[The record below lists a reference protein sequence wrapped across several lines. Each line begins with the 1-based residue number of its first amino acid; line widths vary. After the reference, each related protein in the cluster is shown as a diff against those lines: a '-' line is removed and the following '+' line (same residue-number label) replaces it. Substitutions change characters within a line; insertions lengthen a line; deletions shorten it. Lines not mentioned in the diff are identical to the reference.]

1 MKNKTKIN
9 ITVDGPITT
18 DELVKSLQDK
28 FSTAIDS
35 MVSGCNI
42 EFEIECDGCDK
53 NPIINTSKYD
63 IYTLQDIIY
72 GISKISCR
80 NKRAIR
86 STAKNAEDKDMIIRL
101 ENPSYR
107 LDEIL
112 DILSDKLS
120 IDRKYLTPSDGKGI
134 VIVKC
139 NPDAVDVGINANLIL
154 SALGDINRNYADCI
168 FEYYNID
175 SSPDVF
181 GDNENFIV
189 QTKIYYTIQELVDCL
204 ISSTDIKNPEIAAA
218 NLAINISSDIIKYN
232 KNIISDQIENIN
244 INVLNTGAYFI
255 PSVDRVVKDILRG
268 KYRKGECV
276 ELYED
281 HMRND
286 GKDYYTISLKAGV
299 ISFSGL
305 IDALRDEYPKEM
317 SMYKWHLY

>member
-42 EFEIECDGCDK
+42 EFEIECDDSL
-53 NPIINTSKYD
+53 IINTSKYD
-63 IYTLQDIIY
+63 IYTLKDIIY
-72 GISKISCR
+72 SISKVLSYQD
-80 NKRAIR
+80 KRAIR
-86 STAKNAEDKDMIIRL
+86 STVKNAEDKDMIIRL

-120 IDRKYLTPSDGKGI
+120 IDRKYLTPSDGKGV

-139 NPDAVDVGINANLIL
+139 NPDAVDVEINANLIL

-168 FEYYNID
+168 FEYYDID

-189 QTKIYYTIQELVDCL
+189 QTKEYYTIQELVDCL
-204 ISSTDIKNPEIAAA
+204 ISATDIKNPEIAAA

-232 KNIISDQIENIN
+232 KNIISEQIENVN

-255 PSVDRVVKDILRG
+255 PSVDRVIKDILHG

>member
-1 MKNKTKIN
+1 MSNKTRIN

-42 EFEIECDGCDK
+42 EFEIECDDSL
-53 NPIINTSKYD
+53 IINTSKYD
-63 IYTLQDIIY
+63 VYTLKDIIY
-72 GISKISCR
+72 SISKVLSYQD
-80 NKRAIR
+80 KRAIR
-86 STAKNAEDKDMIIRL
+86 STAKHAGDKDMIIRL

-112 DILSDKLS
+112 DILSNKLS
-120 IDRKYLTPSDGKGI
+120 IDRKYLTPSDGKGV

-139 NPDAVDVGINANLIL
+139 NPDAVDVEVNANLIL

-168 FEYYNID
+168 FEYYDID
-175 SSPDVF
+175 HSPDVF

-189 QTKIYYTIQELVDCL
+189 QTKEYYTIQELVDCL
-204 ISSTDIKNPEIAAA
+204 ISATSIKNPEIAAA

-232 KNIISDQIENIN
+232 KNIISEQIENIN

-255 PSVDRVVKDILRG
+255 PSVDRVIKDILHG
-268 KYRKGECV
+268 KYSKGECV

>member
-1 MKNKTKIN
+1 MSNKTRIS
-9 ITVDGPITT
+9 IMVDGPITT

-42 EFEIECDGCDK
+42 EFEIECDDSL
-53 NPIINTSKYD
+53 IINTSKYD
-63 IYTLQDIIY
+63 VYTLKDIIY
-72 GISKISCR
+72 SISKVLSYQD
-80 NKRAIR
+80 KRAIR
-86 STAKNAEDKDMIIRL
+86 STAKHAGDKDMIIRL

-120 IDRKYLTPSDGKGI
+120 INRKYLTPSDGKGV

-168 FEYYNID
+168 FDYYDID
-175 SSPDVF
+175 HSPDVF

-189 QTKIYYTIQELVDCL
+189 QTKEYYTIQELVDCL
-204 ISSTDIKNPEIAAA
+204 ISATDIKNSEIAAA

-232 KNIISDQIENIN
+232 KNIISEQIENIN

-255 PSVDRVVKDILRG
+255 PSVDRVIKDILHG
-268 KYRKGECV
+268 KYCKGECV
-276 ELYED
+276 ELCED

-286 GKDYYTISLKAGV
+286 GKDDYTISLKAGV
-299 ISFSGL
+299 ISLSGL

-317 SMYKWHLY
+317 SMYKWHLC

>member
-1 MKNKTKIN
+1 MGNKTKIN

-42 EFEIECDGCDK
+42 EFEIECDDSL
-53 NPIINTSKYD
+53 IINTSKYD
-63 IYTLQDIIY
+63 VYTLQDIIY
-72 GISKISCR
+72 GISKVLSYQD
-80 NKRAIR
+80 KRAIR

-168 FEYYNID
+168 FDYYDID
-175 SSPDVF
+175 YSPDVF

-189 QTKIYYTIQELVDCL
+189 QTKEYYTIQELVDCL
-204 ISSTDIKNPEIAAA
+204 ISGTDIKNPEIAAA

-232 KNIISDQIENIN
+232 KNIISEQIENIN

-255 PSVDRVVKDILRG
+255 PSVDRVIKDILRG
-268 KYRKGECV
+268 KYSKGECV

>member
-1 MKNKTKIN
+1 MSNKTRIN

-42 EFEIECDGCDK
+42 EFEIECDDSL
-53 NPIINTSKYD
+53 IINTSKYD
-63 IYTLQDIIY
+63 IYTLKDIIY
-72 GISKISCR
+72 SISKVLSYQD
-80 NKRAIR
+80 KRAIR

-168 FEYYNID
+168 FEYYDID
-175 SSPDVF
+175 HSPDVF

-189 QTKIYYTIQELVDCL
+189 QTKEYYTIQELVDCL
-204 ISSTDIKNPEIAAA
+204 ISATDIKNPEIAAA

-232 KNIISDQIENIN
+232 NNIISEQIENIN

-255 PSVDRVVKDILRG
+255 PSVDHVIKDILRG
-268 KYRKGECV
+268 KYSKGECV

>member
-1 MKNKTKIN
+1 MGNKTKIN

-42 EFEIECDGCDK
+42 EFEIECDDSL
-53 NPIINTSKYD
+53 IINTSKYD
-63 IYTLQDIIY
+63 VYTLKDIIY
-72 GISKISCR
+72 SISKVLSYQD
-80 NKRAIR
+80 KRAIR
-86 STAKNAEDKDMIIRL
+86 STAKHAGDKDVIIRL
-101 ENPSYR
+101 DHPSYR

-120 IDRKYLTPSDGKGI
+120 IDRKYLTPSDGKGV
-134 VIVKC
+134 VIIKC

-168 FEYYNID
+168 FEYYDID
-175 SSPDVF
+175 HSPDVF

-189 QTKIYYTIQELVDCL
+189 QTKEYYTIQELVDCL
-204 ISSTDIKNPEIAAA
+204 ISATDIKNPEIAAA

-232 KNIISDQIENIN
+232 KNIISEQIENIN

-255 PSVDRVVKDILRG
+255 PSVDRVIKDILHG
-268 KYRKGECV
+268 KYTKGECV
-276 ELYED
+276 ELCED

-317 SMYKWHLY
+317 SIYKWHLY

>member
-1 MKNKTKIN
+1 MSNKTKIN

-42 EFEIECDGCDK
+42 EFEIECDDSL
-53 NPIINTSKYD
+53 IINTSKYD
-63 IYTLQDIIY
+63 VYTLKDIIY
-72 GISKISCR
+72 SISKALSYQD
-80 NKRAIR
+80 KRAIR

-168 FEYYNID
+168 FEYYDID
-175 SSPDVF
+175 HSPDVF

-204 ISSTDIKNPEIAAA
+204 ISATGIKNPEIAAA
-218 NLAINISSDIIKYN
+218 NLAINTASDIIKYN
-232 KNIISDQIENIN
+232 KNTISEQIENIN

-255 PSVDRVVKDILRG
+255 PSVDRVIKDILHG

-276 ELYED
+276 ELCED

>member
-1 MKNKTKIN
+1 MSNKTRIN

-42 EFEIECDGCDK
+42 EFEIECDDSL
-53 NPIINTSKYD
+53 IINTSKYD
-63 IYTLQDIIY
+63 VYTLKDIIY
-72 GISKISCR
+72 SISKALSYQD
-80 NKRAIR
+80 KRAIR
-86 STAKNAEDKDMIIRL
+86 STAKHAGDKDMVIRL
-101 ENPSYR
+101 EHPSYR

-120 IDRKYLTPSDGKGI
+120 IDRKYLTPSDGKGVI
-134 VIVKC
+134 IVKC
-139 NPDAVDVGINANLIL
+139 NSDLIGEEMNVNLIL
-154 SALGDINRNYADCI
+154 SAMGDINRNYKDCI
-168 FEYYNID
+168 FEYYDMENA
-175 SSPDVF
+175 PDVF
-181 GDNENFIV
+181 GDGENFIE
-189 QTKIYYTIQELVDCL
+189 QTKIYYTLQELRDHVV
-204 ISSTDIKNPEIAAA
+204 SVTDIKNPEIAAA

-232 KNIISDQIENIN
+232 KNIISEQIENIN
-244 INVLNTGAYFI
+244 INALNTGAYFI
-255 PSVDRVVKDILRG
+255 PSVDRVIKDILHG

-317 SMYKWHLY
+317 SMYKWHLC